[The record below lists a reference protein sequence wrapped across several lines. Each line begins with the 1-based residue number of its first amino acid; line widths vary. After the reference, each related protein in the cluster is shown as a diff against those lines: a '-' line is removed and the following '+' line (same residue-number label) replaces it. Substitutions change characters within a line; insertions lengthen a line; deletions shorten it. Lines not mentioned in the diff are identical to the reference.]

1 MAWFSDLL
9 GTTRNAF
16 KIGKSSL
23 NASSLTA
30 SRTVTIP
37 DKSGTVAM
45 LSDIVNV
52 AILPSFVGTVT
63 VVATTTLQ
71 AAIPSPAQGSYS
83 FVIAT
88 SLYYQYLSGVWTA
101 SNDPGGAMYSGAPTV
116 SDFLPYAP
124 ARQITYLYT
133 G

>member
-16 KIGKSSL
+16 TIGKSSL

-71 AAIPSPAQGSYS
+71 AAIPSPEPGSY
-83 FVIAT
+83 
-88 SLYYQYLSGVWTA
+88 
-101 SNDPGGAMYSGAPTV
+101 
-116 SDFLPYAP
+116 
-124 ARQITYLYT
+124 
-133 G
+133 